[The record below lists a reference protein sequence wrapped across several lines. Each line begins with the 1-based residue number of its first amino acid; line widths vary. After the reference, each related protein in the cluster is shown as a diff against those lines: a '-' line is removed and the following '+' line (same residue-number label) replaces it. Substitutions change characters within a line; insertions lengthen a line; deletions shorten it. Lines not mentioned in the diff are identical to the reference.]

1 MLPNPLLMNDWG
13 IKATLKTVLTL
24 LFVAWALVGLDALG
38 VHVPLLRGIFGAICL
53 LFVPGVLIL
62 RALRLHRLGSARTLL
77 FAVGLSIAAVMF
89 VGLFVNVLYPLAGVA
104 RPLTLISTMG
114 TMSVLILVLAVVSYW
129 KDRDFVDSAT
139 IDHNRLFTP
148 SVLFLFLVPFIMI
161 FAVYAMNVY
170 HTNVALLAALAII
183 GATAF
188 WVVTSARFAKEWYPI
203 AVFVIAVAMLYFG
216 SLNSSYVWGWDIQ
229 KELYHANLVLANG
242 VWNVSV
248 SGATNSVASV
258 TLLAPILS
266 LTTDVSITWLFKIV
280 YPLVFA
286 LVPLGLFVAFQRQT
300 NDKIAFLSAF
310 FVSLLFTFFGEMPA
324 LARQEIAELFLALLI
339 ILIVDK
345 SQFIARKK
353 SAYTMY
359 AVFAVSLVMSH
370 YALAFIY
377 LAYVTIAW
385 LLLFLVDNPALR
397 RLRRA
402 DLSSCVVSSPAP
414 QRMLTLVFIVSFA
427 VFVVAWYESFGT
439 AAAASISQVNG
450 MLRTIFAPLTIAIAI
465 GVGVLIYVS
474 AFILIYCVTARRK
487 RQMSTHSRFFSAAPF
502 GLLTILVFTRV
513 VFSGVSLKDLLQI
526 GTLSPLHEIGLLMY
540 LLSVFFIVAGLGS
553 LALIRCRRRF
563 DAEFA
568 ALALA
573 SFTIFVSAALVPQ
586 LAFSINTTRLFHIS
600 TLLLAPFCVIGG
612 LLVIW
617 AFTQIFRR
625 TWTANRSSYAFR
637 LVAAFFVVLFFFS
650 TGFVYEVTQQQSTS
664 FILNNNVDAPRFD
677 EQEVV
682 GVQWLHDVRSSATV
696 GAPLLP
702 IYADVHRRVLFDSLD
717 LDNPAREFLNLA
729 YRAPSNAYV
738 YLGTFNVKTGQL
750 GEVRTTTVLQ
760 GMVINYVSLGNTT
773 EGRSK
778 IFDDGGATIY
788 YSRTT

>member
-1 MLPNPLLMNDWG
+1 MFLNPFLLNDWK
-13 IKATLKTVLTL
+13 IKATLKTVFAL

-38 VHVPLLRGIFGAICL
+38 VHLPLLRGTFGAICL
-53 LFVPGVLIL
+53 LFVPGMLIL
-62 RALRLHRLGSARTLL
+62 RALRIHRLGSARTLI

-89 VGLFVNVLYPLAGVA
+89 IGLFMNAIYPFAGVA
-104 RPLTLISTMG
+104 RPITLISSMG
-114 TMSVLILVLAVVSYW
+114 TISAFILVLCAVSYW
-129 KDRDFVDSAT
+129 KDRDFVDVTA
-139 IDHNRLFTP
+139 IDPNRVLMP
-148 SVLFLFLVPFIMI
+148 RVLFLFLIPFMMI
-161 FAVYAMNVY
+161 IAVYAMNAY
-170 HTNVALLAALAII
+170 HTNVALLAALVII

-188 WVVTSARFAKEWYPI
+188 WIATSARLEKEWYPV
-203 AVFVIAVAMLYFG
+203 AVFGIAVAMLYFG

-248 SGATNSVASV
+248 SGSTNSVTSV

-266 LTTDVSITWLFKIV
+266 LTTGVSVTWLFKIV
-280 YPLVFA
+280 YPLVLA

-324 LARQEIAELFLALLI
+324 LARQEIAELFLTLLLV
-339 ILIVDK
+339 LIVDK
-345 SQFIARKK
+345 YQFIARKK
-353 SAYTMY
+353 SAYALY
-359 AVFAVSLVMSH
+359 AIFAISLIISH

-377 LAYVTIAW
+377 LAYVIIAW

-402 DLSSCVVSSPAP
+402 DLSRAAVSSLAP
-414 QRMLTLVFIVSFA
+414 QRMLTLVFVVSYA
-427 VFVVAWYESFGT
+427 VFAIAWYESFGT
-439 AAAASISQVNG
+439 AAATSISQVNE
-450 MLRTIFAPLTIAIAI
+450 MLRTTFAPLTIAIAI
-465 GVGVLIYVS
+465 GVGALLYVS
-474 AFILIYCVTARRK
+474 ALILIYFVTARRQ
-487 RQMSTHSRFFSAAPF
+487 RQMSTNSRFFSAAPF
-502 GLLTILVFTRV
+502 ALLAILAFTRV
-513 VFSGVSLKDLLQI
+513 VFSGVSFKDLLQI
-526 GTLSPLHEIGLLMY
+526 GTLSPLHQIGLFMY
-540 LLSVFFIVAGLGS
+540 LISVFFIVAGLGA

-573 SFTIFVSAALVPQ
+573 SLTIFITAALVPQ

-600 TLLLAPFCVIGG
+600 TLLLAPFCVVGG
-612 LLVIW
+612 VFVIW
-617 AFTQIFRR
+617 VLAQIFRR
-625 TWTANRSSYAFR
+625 TWTANRSSFAFK

-682 GVQWLHDVRSSATV
+682 GAQWLHDVRSSASV
-696 GAPLLP
+696 GGPLLP

-717 LDNPAREFLNLA
+717 LDNPARAFLNLS

-750 GEVRTTTVLQ
+750 AEVRTTTVLQ
-760 GMVINYVSLGNTT
+760 GMVINYANLRNTT
-773 EGRSK
+773 GGRSK
-778 IFDDGGATIY
+778 IFDDGGAAVY